1 MRGHEEAL
9 RHGGAAG
16 IVNEHASQSALAR
29 PCHGYRR
36 RIHQKAGALV
46 HGIVSNHGFSDG
58 NKRTALY
65 PVELMVQRSGYEF
78 IEDDEVVADTI
89 TDVAR
94 GEMGYDDLA
103 EWIRERLVR
112 PGGQ

>member
-1 MRGHEEAL
+1 MRSSRLVPAPTMVTTDAPV
-9 RHGGAAG
+9 RK
-16 IVNEHASQSALAR
+16 R
-29 PCHGYRR
+29 PHWFT
-36 RIHQKAGALV
+36 
-46 HGIVSNHGFSDG
+46 VSFQTTGSRMG
-58 NKRTALY
+58 TSGRPLSL
-65 PVELMVQRSGYEF
+65 VELMVQRSGYEF

-103 EWIRERLVR
+103 EWFRERLVR